1 MGHSTSLISWGVVG
15 LSSSFPRPATGR
27 TLLLAG
33 KRNYTHAVA
42 FEMICDEICSG
53 RTVHWIDGGMAL
65 DPSRLIPLLSKRGS
79 SPEKLR
85 LLQGCRAF
93 TAHQMVDLVRR
104 AKEDIRPNVQESE
117 IRLVLITDLVGMFGD
132 MQVRRAEG
140 ISMLSESLERIKSLA
155 QSRNVLVVM
164 TMPEPRTNDVQRGLP
179 ARMNECADDK
189 VSIASYDG
197 TNIVATHHNLQISAN
212 PIQSLAASVS
222 LRDFYASDHS
232 SRVVCMRPPLDNVSS
247 DTPNG
252 ERMEQDARR
261 ASAS

>member
-1 MGHSTSLISWGVVG
+1 
-15 LSSSFPRPATGR
+15 
-27 TLLLAG
+27 
-33 KRNYTHAVA
+33 
-42 FEMICDEICSG
+42 
-53 RTVHWIDGGMAL
+53 
-65 DPSRLIPLLSKRGS
+65 
-79 SPEKLR
+79 
-85 LLQGCRAF
+85 
-93 TAHQMVDLVRR
+93 
-104 AKEDIRPNVQESE
+104 
-117 IRLVLITDLVGMFGD
+117 
-132 MQVRRAEG
+132 
-140 ISMLSESLERIKSLA
+140 MLSESLERIKSLA

-164 TMPEPRTNDVQRGLP
+164 TMPEPGPMTFKGLP

-232 SRVVCMRPPLDNVSS
+232 SRVVCMRLHWIACLQIRR
-247 DTPNG
+247 T

>member
-1 MGHSTSLISWGVVG
+1 
-15 LSSSFPRPATGR
+15 
-27 TLLLAG
+27 
-33 KRNYTHAVA
+33 
-42 FEMICDEICSG
+42 
-53 RTVHWIDGGMAL
+53 
-65 DPSRLIPLLSKRGS
+65 
-79 SPEKLR
+79 
-85 LLQGCRAF
+85 
-93 TAHQMVDLVRR
+93 
-104 AKEDIRPNVQESE
+104 
-117 IRLVLITDLVGMFGD
+117 
-132 MQVRRAEG
+132 
-140 ISMLSESLERIKSLA
+140 MLSESLERIKSLA

-232 SRVVCMRPPLDNVSS
+232 SRVVCMRPLLDSVSS

>member
-1 MGHSTSLISWGVVG
+1 M
-15 LSSSFPRPATGR
+15 
-27 TLLLAG
+27 LLAG

-53 RTVHWIDGGMAL
+53 RIVHWIDGGMAL
-65 DPSRLIPLLSKRGS
+65 DPSSDATCSPRGGR

-85 LLQGCRAF
+85 LLQRMPGF
-93 TAHQMVDLVRR
+93 HSTSDGGSGQTRR
-104 AKEDIRPNVQESE
+104 RTSRSNAQESE
-117 IRLVLITDLVGMFGD
+117 IRLVLITDLIGMFGD

-164 TMPEPRTNDVQRGLP
+164 TMPEPRANDVQRGLP

-222 LRDFYASDHS
+222 LRDFYASNHS
-232 SRVVCMRPPLDNVSS
+232 SRVVCMRPPLDSVSS

-252 ERMEQDARR
+252 EEDGARR
-261 ASAS
+261 STSQRFIEVEVAPYPLEWFWIRIDLRLQPDSL